1 MVEPFSPKGGEGMN
15 KYEVLYIIDTDL
27 DEESRIESAGR
38 KNKMGKNLLS
48 SRKGQT
54 ATVDEWGV
62 RKLAYPIQKKNE
74 GYYVKMNFSSNPEL
88 PKELTRIFRITE
100 SVIRYLIIKEDE

>member
-1 MVEPFSPKGGEGMN
+1 MN

-27 DEESRIESAGR
+27 DEESRKALVERIKGVVEQE
-38 KNKMGKNLLS
+38 
-48 SRKGQT
+48 GQT

>member
-27 DEESRIESAGR
+27 DEESRKALVERIKGVVEQE
-38 KNKMGKNLLS
+38 
-48 SRKGQT
+48 GQT